1 MRNNKISYDTK
12 LGIFVNKQLNEEA
25 KVVTMFPKPKC
36 TCLSSV
42 ECFHILAGKINY
54 EINIKDTHITTVH
67 LTTIRSK
74 RKKESKRF
82 KAVKMLG
89 MNSYNHAYVY
99 TASYCSK
106 CTITISC

>member
-1 MRNNKISYDTK
+1 
-12 LGIFVNKQLNEEA
+12 
-25 KVVTMFPKPKC
+25 MFPKPKC

-54 EINIKDTHITTVH
+54 IRDTHITTVH
-67 LTTIRSK
+67 LTTLRKRNRSK

-82 KAVKMLG
+82 KAVEMLG
-89 MNSYNHAYVY
+89 MYSYSHAYVY

-106 CTITISC
+106 CC